1 MSDTR
6 IGGGGTARISVFDIA
21 TPRNGGFELALA
33 AQIPA
38 AVLPNVRTPFRQ
50 SHGCQRRTIY
60 HGQRDHDDDPVAAQC
75 PSSTAHDTVL
85 LLTSWRETAAP
96 LVRRIDIGERDI
108 DALDLRVMFQR
119 RAAILPPQ
127 ARLLVAAEG

>member
-38 AVLPNVRTPFRQ
+38 AVLPNVRTRF
-50 SHGCQRRTIY
+50 G
-60 HGQRDHDDDPVAAQC
+60 
-75 PSSTAHDTVL
+75 
-85 LLTSWRETAAP
+85 
-96 LVRRIDIGERDI
+96 
-108 DALDLRVMFQR
+108 RVMDAR
-119 RAAILPPQ
+119 GEPYTTVNATTTTTPSPRNVLPPLHMIQ
-127 ARLLVAAEG
+127 FFF